1 MPSFKSFKTGLLSRT
16 KSSQSEQL
24 ANVSDDS
31 PEGSA
36 QRGVRLFC
44 ESGSPD
50 NQGEEVLH
58 LPVIVESAESSP
70 TAATACA
77 YQIRKFFSKDYFDKP
92 HVQYNAVMLLRI
104 LSENPGPSF
113 TKNIDK
119 KFVDTTATLLRT
131 GKDPSV
137 QQILRETLDA
147 FEAERYNDEGLK
159 KLLEMW
165 RLNKGFKAVI
175 PPQNA
180 GWGGAGYQATASGG
194 RGGHSRGSLPSP
206 VELASRVEEGKNTAK
221 ILMQLVQSTPTE
233 EVLGNDLLKEFA
245 ERCQSAQR
253 SMQGYINC
261 DNPMPDDDTLQTLI
275 EVTEQLSL
283 SLSKH
288 QRAVLQ
294 ARRVAGLTTS
304 AAASPDPESQGGQA
318 VYAPPAAAQDTYPP
332 EPQSPTAQTLQAAR
346 DRTAERE
353 RIEARERM
361 EAREAEQDRQDRA
374 RLQGQSPTSQYSAP
388 AGPPPGR
395 TEQDPFGDNAERSN
409 FPQPPRTTY
418 EYRTDEAPSPPS
430 ATQQQQQPVTYRY

>member
-16 KSSQSEQL
+16 KSSQSETM
-24 ANVSDDS
+24 ATVADDS
-31 PEGSA
+31 PESNA

-44 ESGSPD
+44 ESGSPL

-70 TAATACA
+70 SAATACA
-77 YQIRKFFSKDYFDKP
+77 YQIRKFLSKENYDKP
-92 HVQYNAVMLLRI
+92 HVQYNAIMLLRI
-104 LSENPGPSF
+104 LSENPGPTF
-113 TKNIDK
+113 TRNIDK
-119 KFVDTTATLLRT
+119 KFVETTATLLRT

-165 RLNKGFKAVI
+165 RSNKGYRAAI
-175 PPQNA
+175 MPHTG
-180 GWGGAGYQATASGG
+180 GWGGAGFVPAAGGGNSGG
-194 RGGHSRGSLPSP
+194 GSRQQLPSP
-206 VELASRVEEGKNTAK
+206 VELAGRVEESRNTAK

-253 SMQGYINC
+253 SMQAYINC
-261 DNPMPDDDTLQTLI
+261 DSPPPDDDTLQTLI

-288 QRAVLQ
+288 QRSVLM
-294 ARRVAGLTTS
+294 ARRAAGLTTS
-304 AAASPDPESQGGQA
+304 AAASPDPETQAGQN
-318 VYAPPAAAQDTYPP
+318 VYANPIAGHDGRVDEA
-332 EPQSPTAQTLQAAR
+332 PQSPNAQALQAAR
-346 DRTAERE
+346 ERAAERE
-353 RIEARERM
+353 RVEARERM
-361 EAREAEQDRQDRA
+361 EALEAEQERQNQQQR
-374 RLQGQSPTSQYSAP
+374 QQTYSPP

-395 TEQDPFGDNAERSN
+395 TTEQDPFGDNAERSN
-409 FPQPPRTTY
+409 YGHSQTRPTY
-418 EYRTDEAPSPPS
+418 EYRTDEGPRPETTP
-430 ATQQQQQPVTYRY
+430 QQQPVTYRY